1 MIIIF
6 YPRDTF
12 GIIDSLEMQGGTKH
26 VSLGQQLWAQLTC
39 LVELAPVCLLARTF
53 YDHIGHLTAHL
64 GYSLSYIT
72 HSTLYIANSGSFH
85 ANLEKNST
93 IEP

>member
-26 VSLGQQLWAQLTC
+26 VSLGQQL
-39 LVELAPVCLLARTF
+39 
-53 YDHIGHLTAHL
+53 
-64 GYSLSYIT
+64 
-72 HSTLYIANSGSFH
+72 
-85 ANLEKNST
+85 
-93 IEP
+93 